1 MDQLYALSV
10 AVPLLAAAA
19 ILAARPLLSGHRRV
33 LDLVAVLAS
42 ASVAVM
48 LAFLV
53 ARTYRGDSV
62 YWFAGFRP
70 VRGVAI
76 GIDFA
81 AGPLSAGL
89 ACLGAVL
96 MTASLVFSWR
106 YFTQVGTYFHAL
118 MLTFLAGMTGFCLT
132 GDVFDLFVWFEL
144 MGVSA
149 YALTAYRPE
158 ERGPIQGAL
167 NFAIT
172 NSVGAYLSLTGIA
185 LIYARTGALNMAQIA
200 RYVGHHPPDGLVV
213 VSFLLIIAGL
223 LVKGAIVPFHFWLA
237 DAHAVAPTPVCVLF
251 SGVMVELGLYGIAR
265 VYWSVYGTALGH
277 RAAISHVFLALGVLT
292 AVVGALFC
300 FRERH
305 IKRLL
310 AFSTI
315 SHAGMFLAG
324 FALLTPLGLA
334 GAAMYV
340 LSHAFVK
347 AALFLGAGIVLHRL
361 RSVNE
366 TWLHGRGRHLRVTG
380 AVFTLAAFGLADLPP
395 FGTFLGKG
403 WIDDSAGGAWLAAVF
418 CVCTVLAAGAVLRV
432 AGGVFYGLGDPPR
445 EDPRMAEEAS
455 EETGETDSGRQHT
468 PLSMIV
474 PAAAMV
480 TLALAAGIAGLVP
493 RFAPGLEAAAVRFQD
508 QPAYIT
514 TVLTG
519 APVAHATAI
528 APAAPADVTPA
539 SVATS
544 VCSVLGAVLLALAA
558 LYWRRLPL
566 LRRGYEPGSGFTG
579 VIRRFQSGV
588 INDYV
593 TWAVAGIACLGG
605 VLALIVRLCLG
616 QQRAERPQVDVQVLR
631 LQAEVLEQLVHPLI
645 EPHEG
650 VPEPLGLLVGDGA
663 VFHPPQRLPLHE
675 LAQQFHHRQDEGGE
689 PALRGLRVVAVVK
702 TVPDWLSHLLLL
714 RIRPGCLPMPKARA
728 ARW

>member
-10 AVPLLAAAA
+10 TVPLVAAAA
-19 ILAARPLLSGHRRV
+19 LLATRPLFAGHRRV
-33 LDLVAVLAS
+33 ADLVAVGVS

-53 ARTYRGDSV
+53 VRTYGADST

-70 VRGVAI
+70 SGGIVI
-76 GIDFA
+76 GIDFE

-96 MTASLVFSWR
+96 MTASMVFSWR
-106 YFTQVGTYFHAL
+106 YFPQAGGYFHVL

-185 LIYARTGALNMAQIA
+185 LIYGRTGALNMAQIA
-200 RYVGHHPPDGLVV
+200 AYVNRHPPSGLVV
-213 VSFLLIIAGL
+213 IAFLLIITGL

-265 VYWSVYGTALGH
+265 MYWSVFGTALGH
-277 RAAISHVFLALGVLT
+277 RQQISHLFLALGAAT
-292 AVVGALFC
+292 AVVGALFA

-305 IKRLL
+305 LKRLL

-334 GAAMYV
+334 GTALYV
-340 LSHAFVK
+340 AGHAFVK
-347 AALFLGAGIVLHRL
+347 GALFLCVGIVLHRL
-361 RSVNE
+361 HSVNE
-366 TWLHGRGRHLRVTG
+366 TWLHGRGRRLPVTG
-380 AVFTLAAFGLADLPP
+380 VIFTAAALGLADLPP

-403 WIDDSAGGAWLAAVF
+403 WIEDSAAAPWLTAILL
-418 CVCTVLAAGAVLRV
+418 VCGILVGGAVLRV
-432 AGGVFYGLGDPPR
+432 AGGVFYGLGDPPG
-445 EDPRMAEEAS
+445 EDPRMAAEAN
-455 EETGETDSGRQHT
+455 EETGETDEARQRT
-468 PLSMIV
+468 PLSMLV
-474 PAAAMV
+474 PAAAL
-480 TLALAAGIAGLVP
+480 TALGLAAGIAAMVPKVAAGLVV
-493 RFAPGLEAAAVRFQD
+493 AAARFQD
-508 QPAYIT
+508 QPAYIA

-519 APVAHATAI
+519 ARVTRAAPLY
-528 APAAPADVTPA
+528 PAAPADVTVA
-539 SVATS
+539 SVVTAL
-544 VCSVLGAVLLALAA
+544 CSVLGAAALALTA

-566 LRRGYEPGSGFTG
+566 LRRGYEPGAGLT
-579 VIRRFQSGV
+579 VAVRRFQSGV
-588 INDYV
+588 INDYI
-593 TWAVAGIACLGG
+593 TWLIAGVATLGG
-605 VLALIVRLCLG
+605 LLALV
-616 QQRAERPQVDVQVLR
+616 
-631 LQAEVLEQLVHPLI
+631 
-645 EPHEG
+645 
-650 VPEPLGLLVGDGA
+650 
-663 VFHPPQRLPLHE
+663 
-675 LAQQFHHRQDEGGE
+675 
-689 PALRGLRVVAVVK
+689 
-702 TVPDWLSHLLLL
+702 
-714 RIRPGCLPMPKARA
+714 IR
-728 ARW
+728 